1 MFKTGVQAWFS
12 SLVLKPGI
20 RAKCSS
26 LVFKPGVQACFL
38 DSRQTQQAYFF
49 RRPLYMLA
57 ACFWPSSMKLLELR
71 FKAGEFILESRMY
84 LT

>member
-1 MFKTGVQAWFS
+1 MVHGKMEPPNFHFKRIE
-12 SLVLKPGI
+12 KM
-20 RAKCSS
+20 
-26 LVFKPGVQACFL
+26 VFKPGVQAWFSYL
-38 DSRQTQQAYFF
+38 ALGKPNASLHFPT
-49 RRPLYMLA
+49 PLYMLA